1 MAGVRTEDERDV
13 GPSWRIWR
21 RRQDRP
27 RGDEVRRESGM
38 RSAAG
43 ESSTAPW
50 PPPTPI
56 GGCAAPCR
64 GSWPSRCRALANPAV
79 GTRAPRH
86 GQALFLFPLP
96 RLSARGGRKGRVS
109 LRSIKTAQLQSNGR
123 ERYRGWTV
131 FHLPSTPEHGLA
143 AAIDGDHAAPT
154 STAPPRAFAA
164 SAQDMEVLG
173 AAELMPAAGRPGVA
187 HARRRGRRGTT
198 VAVLVLLETWTRSRL
213 ARRGCR

>member
-21 RRQDRP
+21 QRQDRP

-131 FHLPSTPEHGLA
+131 FHLPSTPGRKTK
-143 AAIDGDHAAPT
+143 PSPPP
-154 STAPPRAFAA
+154 STGWPPPSMATTLRRPPR
-164 SAQDMEVLG
+164 L
-173 AAELMPAAGRPGVA
+173 
-187 HARRRGRRGTT
+187 HRGRSQLSRR
-198 VAVLVLLETWTRSRL
+198 TWRS
-213 ARRGCR
+213 

>member
-1 MAGVRTEDERDV
+1 MDGISFTVHPRTENE
-13 GPSWRIWR
+13 
-21 RRQDRP
+21 
-27 RGDEVRRESGM
+27 
-38 RSAAG
+38 
-43 ESSTAPW
+43 T
-50 PPPTPI
+50 
-56 GGCAAPCR
+56 
-64 GSWPSRCRALANPAV
+64 
-79 GTRAPRH
+79 
-86 GQALFLFPLP
+86 
-96 RLSARGGRKGRVS
+96 K
-109 LRSIKTAQLQSNGR
+109 
-123 ERYRGWTV
+123 
-131 FHLPSTPEHGLA
+131 STPEHGLA